1 MEKDVEVRFPSTLI
15 EPVVALISSKR
26 AREPMDTKIEV
37 HVSLHYVLPPEER
50 DVWNDQPWDTRVSWR
65 PMTGHQ
71 DQVGEPTEYV
81 ALLAPEEVDRFNAA
95 RNCRYAVPAVEA
107 HAHGDPSRARKV
119 YWNSESYAGV
129 MGRDGVPRTPV
140 PSPSTLAYHLA
151 EEAEDY
157 ADGGEGVVYFHLD
170 TGASNRAIQNIGA
183 LNRCD
188 GWGNFTGQ
196 GDVTDASDGNGHGSM
211 TISLLL
217 PKKAH
222 VRIFKV
228 LGDNGGGS
236 SSGIVRA
243 IRECANIASADP
255 SKKYILSGSLGGP
268 PGQRFQP
275 YVDAC
280 AAAESFGVLCRW
292 SAGNDGQG
300 KISAPANWRED
311 RASIAYNLPGDH
323 IADFS
328 NHGALAGSATH
339 GEAILTYDKDGNL
352 VEVDG
357 TSFSLPLWNRF
368 TGIVASMQVEGSV
381 FDVNAAELATGRDTP
396 GSVQQEPHGV
406 LDVGR
411 TRSKL
416 APPAPPV
423 QPVDP
428 SPEPPKPED
437 PAPPLRTVGLAEF
450 EDMHPDAIRKL
461 HAVITY
467 RRQGRLGTFKGV
479 EVEETT

>member
-1 MEKDVEVRFPSTLI
+1 
-15 EPVVALISSKR
+15 
-26 AREPMDTKIEV
+26 MDTKIQV

-50 DVWNDQPWDTRVSWR
+50 DVWNDQPEDTRASWQ
-65 PMTGHQ
+65 PMTGRQ
-71 DQVGEPTEYV
+71 DAVGEPTEYV

-107 HAHGDPSRARKV
+107 HAHGDPSKARPIDPERMRFARGMQDMV
-119 YWNSESYAGV
+119 GLQGGSW
-129 MGRDGVPRTPV
+129 V
-140 PSPSTLAYHLA
+140 PSAATLEYHFA
-151 EEAEDY
+151 EEAENWRE
-157 ADGGEGVVYFHLD
+157 GGEGVVYFHLD
-170 TGASNRAIQNIGA
+170 TGASDRVIENINA

-188 GWGNFTGQ
+188 GWGNFTGR
-196 GDVTDASDGNGHGSM
+196 GDITDASDGNGHGSM
-211 TISLLL
+211 TLSLLL
-217 PKKAH
+217 PKKARVH
-222 VRIFKV
+222 IFKV
-228 LGDNGGGS
+228 LGNDGSGS

-255 SKKYILSGSLGGP
+255 SKMYILSGSLGGP

-311 RASIAYNLPGDH
+311 RASIAYNLSADH

-328 NHGALAGSATH
+328 NYGALAGSATH

-368 TGIVASMQVEGSV
+368 TGIVASMQVQGSV

-396 GSVQQEPHGV
+396 GSVQEEPHGV

-437 PAPPLRTVGLAEF
+437 PSPPLRTVGLAEF

-467 RRQGRLGTFKGV
+467 RRRGRLGTFKGV
-479 EVEETT
+479 EVEDTA